1 MNVQQALAI
10 QKKSASILGAFLFAA
25 FSLGALLH
33 ASTPLDFSQLI
44 NSLLQRYGQ
53 SAQARGERW
62 SEVVEQMRDYE
73 PEQQLK
79 AVNDYF
85 NSFLFSD
92 DIVVW
97 KQEDYWATPMEFIG
111 RGAGDCEDFVIAKYY
126 SLVEAGF
133 PADKL
138 RLMYVKAIELNQ
150 HHMVL
155 TYYPRRGVE
164 PLVLDNL
171 DPVIKPSGQR
181 QDLLPIYSFNAD
193 FLWLVK
199 ARGEGQNVGSSDRLS
214 LWQDLQQRFAREAG
228 QR

>member
-1 MNVQQALAI
+1 MNVQQPLAL
-10 QKKSASILGAFLFAA
+10 QTRCTQWLSAVFLSVLLFGAV
-25 FSLGALLH
+25 LH
-33 ASTPLDFSQLI
+33 AATPLDFRQFI
-44 NSLLQRYGQ
+44 NSLLERYGQ
-53 SAQARGERW
+53 PAQARGEQW
-62 SEVVEQMRDYE
+62 SEVIEQIRGYE

-79 AVNDYF
+79 AVNDFF
-85 NSFLFSD
+85 NTFLFSD

-97 KQEDYWATPMEFIG
+97 RQEDYWATPMEFIG

-138 RLMYVKAIELNQ
+138 RLMYVKAIDYNQ

>member
-25 FSLGALLH
+25 FSLGTLLH